1 MSAQPHGGDISLP
14 PTLGSQAD
22 VTCERFEAAWLAGQR
37 PRIEDYLGSLPEP
50 DRAALLCE
58 LIALEAA
65 QRRRCGE
72 QPRPEDYRDRFP
84 TLDPAWLAV
93 AVANHPVAR
102 PRPSASPTEAMGQGD
117 HGHRIRCP
125 HCHSPIQ
132 LTDDRPD
139 EVLCPGCGSNF
150 RVRDARLTAT
160 VSGMRPLGKF
170 QLLDRVGLGAFGAV
184 WRARDTELDRIVALK
199 IPHASLLTSPTDLER
214 FHREARAAAQL
225 RHPNIVTVHDVAI
238 LEGLPALVSDFITGV
253 PLGELLQVRRLTFR
267 EAATLV
273 AAVAEGLDY
282 AHGMGLVHRDIK
294 PGNIIV
300 EYDSATAAGQGG
312 PASRLG
318 KPLIMDFGLALRDQ
332 AEVTMTLDGQVIGT
346 PAYMSPEQASGRGHQ
361 VDRRSDV
368 YSLGV
373 VLYELLCG
381 ELPFRGARGM
391 LLLQVLQDEPR
402 QPRRIND
409 KIPRDLETICLKA
422 MAKAPARRYE
432 SARALA
438 DDLHRFLKGEPIQA
452 RPIGTLERLGRWC
465 RRNPAVAA
473 LTATVATLL
482 LAAAILSTAAALR
495 IDAHRAAAERSAESA
510 NRASVAA
517 ENNAARAD
525 EARRDAEAALAR
537 EKDALSA
544 ARVAQATVAD
554 EKKKVEAERDRAD
567 ATSYFNGIALAERY
581 WSSNN
586 IELADRTLDDCPLPL
601 RHWEWRYLKR
611 LCHADLRTVEGPSA
625 LAVRAV
631 AFDPVGQR
639 IACIRRPGAFAR
651 LAEGS
656 WQGTVW
662 DATSGKE
669 LTDLGELEEP
679 RCLAFSPAGDMLAIG
694 SDNHSITLWDA
705 KSGKLLVTLTGHTG
719 PCRGVVFGPGGQLI
733 ASASDDKTAR
743 VWDAKTGKELL
754 VLPGHALELQAV
766 AFSPDGQRLATAGRH
781 AIVRL
786 WDIRMLSKG
795 PPASKELRT
804 LSGNKDRITQLV
816 FSRDGKRLAS
826 TSNDNTVKVWDPDD
840 GKELFALSGHRDVV
854 NGIAFSPDGQRL
866 ATASNDKTVSV
877 WDANSGKGLFTLLH
891 PGPVV
896 GVAYWSGDKTL
907 VSVSEDNI
915 LKAWDA
921 TTGRQLLRLPGG
933 MSALA
938 FSPDGRSVATAST
951 TEEGAVTAWDVTTG
965 REIFTLRGPKG
976 EVRSMTFS
984 HDGERLACATRHR
997 EPDRAMV
1004 LEVIVWEAASGKV
1017 LFGPRKFGKDVT
1029 TIAFSADVRRVAT
1042 GGEGNP
1048 IIVWDAV
1055 TGKLLRALSGG
1066 PSDSVQCLALNH
1078 DGTRL
1083 ASTGSNQLNLLGI
1096 SEYAI
1101 QIWHVSQGKTIF
1113 SFQGHRDPIQSMA
1126 FSPGGAGAAGDF
1138 LATASLDG
1146 TVKRWDLS
1154 PPEAADGNG
1163 PHGSRTRPQAL
1174 TLRGHT
1180 QPVRSVAFSR
1190 DGKRLV
1196 SVSCDDSRRLGEVK
1210 LWDVSTGQET
1220 LGLPRPGGDAAF
1232 GPDDGLLA
1240 VATADGSVMVLDG
1253 TRRHE
1258 VRTYRDAGQSVAF
1271 RPDGGFL
1278 ATAGH
1283 GENIKIWELRGGR
1296 LSILKGKADGYAE
1309 GHAQLIH
1316 RAVFSPNGRLIASA
1330 SEDGTLKLWDVDR
1343 ARVIRTL
1350 GGHKE
1355 AVMNVAFSPDGTA
1368 LASASADQTAK
1379 VWNVETGEV
1388 LATFTG
1394 HTDRVLSVAF
1404 SPDGRRVVS
1413 GSDDKTVRIWEAR
1426 TGRELRPL
1434 LGHRGFVYGVAF
1446 SPDEHRVASAS
1457 EDKTVKLWDAATG
1470 KEVRTLPAQEDG
1482 IRDVAFSPDGKALA
1496 TAGWDRLVKL
1506 WDVSTGQELLVLRG
1520 HTEGVSSVSFA
1531 ADGHLASAGADLT
1544 ARVWDT
1550 KP

>member
-1 MSAQPHGGDISLP
+1 MSDQPHQGDLSLP
-14 PTLGSQAD
+14 PTLGVQAD
-22 VTCERFEAAWLAGQR
+22 VTCERFEAAWVAGQR
-37 PRIEDYLGSLPEP
+37 PRIEDYLGSLPDP

-65 QRRRCGE
+65 QRRRLGE

-84 TLDPAWLAV
+84 TLDSAWLAV
-93 AVANHPVAR
+93 AVANHPVAQ
-102 PRPSASPTEAMGQGD
+102 PRASASPTEATGQGGN
-117 HGHRIRCP
+117 GHRIRCP

-225 RHPNIVTVHDVAI
+225 RHPNIVTVHDVAL

-267 EAATLV
+267 EAATL
-273 AAVAEGLDY
+273 AAEVAEGLDY

-300 EYDSATAAGQGG
+300 EYGSPTAAGQGG

-318 KPLIMDFGLALRDQ
+318 RPLIMDFGLALRDQ

-402 QPRRIND
+402 PPRRIND

-432 SARALA
+432 SARAMA
-438 DDLHRFLKGEPIQA
+438 DDLRRFLRGEPIQA
-452 RPIGTLERLGRWC
+452 RPTGTLERLGRWC

-482 LAAAILSTAAALR
+482 LAAAVLSTAAAVR
-495 IDAHRAAAERSAESA
+495 INAHRAAAERSAETANLASA
-510 NRASVAA
+510 AA
-517 ENNAARAD
+517 EENAARAD
-525 EARRDAEAALAR
+525 QARRDAEAALAR
-537 EKDALSA
+537 EKDALTA

-567 ATSYFNGIALAERY
+567 ATSYSNGIALAERY

-586 IELADRTLDDCPLPL
+586 IELADRTLDECPLPL

-639 IACIRRPGAFAR
+639 IACIRRPGALAR

-662 DATSGKE
+662 DPTSGKE

-679 RCLAFSPAGDMLAIG
+679 RCLAFSPAGDLLAIG
-694 SDNHSITLWDA
+694 SDNHTITLWDA

-719 PCRGVVFGPGGQLI
+719 PCRGVAFSPGGQWV

-743 VWDAKTGKELL
+743 IWDVKTGKELL
-754 VLPGHALELQAV
+754 VLPGHAFEVHAV

-781 AIVRL
+781 AIVKL
-786 WDIRMLSKG
+786 WDIRMPSKG
-795 PPASKELRT
+795 PPAGKELRS
-804 LSGNKDRITQLV
+804 LSGNKDRITHVV

-826 TSNDNTVKVWDPDD
+826 ISNDNTVKVWDPDD

-877 WDANSGKGLFTLLH
+877 WEAKSGKGLFTLLH

-896 GVAYWSGDKTL
+896 GVAYWSGVQNL
-907 VSVSEDNI
+907 VSISEDNI
-915 LKAWDA
+915 LRVWDA

-938 FSPDGRSVATAST
+938 FSPDGRTVATAST
-951 TEEGAVTAWDVTTG
+951 TEEGAVTAWDATTG

-976 EVRSMTFS
+976 EVRKMTFS
-984 HDGERLACATRHR
+984 LDGERLACAIRHQD
-997 EPDRAMV
+997 PDRTMV
-1004 LEVIVWEAASGKV
+1004 AEVIVWETATGKV
-1017 LFGPRKFGKDVT
+1017 LFGPREFAKEVT
-1029 TIAFSADVRRVAT
+1029 AIAFSADARRIAT
-1042 GGEGNP
+1042 GGEGNA
-1048 IIVWDAV
+1048 ISVWDAG
-1055 TGKLLRALSGG
+1055 TGKLLRTIRRGTTE
-1066 PSDSVQCLALNH
+1066 VVHCLALND

-1083 ASTGSNQLNLLGI
+1083 ASTGSNQFNLLGL
-1096 SEYAI
+1096 SEYAV
-1101 QIWHVSQGKTIF
+1101 QVCDVTTGKTLF
-1113 SFQGHRDPIQSMA
+1113 SFQGHREPIRSMA
-1126 FSPGGAGAAGDF
+1126 FSPAGRGTVGDF

-1154 PPEAADGNG
+1154 PPDASG
-1163 PHGSRTRPQAL
+1163 PQGSPPSPQAL
-1174 TLRGHT
+1174 VLRGHT
-1180 QPVRSVAFSR
+1180 QAIRSLAFSR
-1190 DGKRLV
+1190 DGKRLA

-1210 LWDVSTGQET
+1210 LWDVRTGQET
-1220 LGLPRPGGDAAF
+1220 LTLPRPAGEAAF

-1258 VRTYRDAGQSVAF
+1258 LHTYRDAGQSVAF
-1271 RPDGGFL
+1271 RPDGEFL

-1296 LSILKGKADGYAE
+1296 LRILKSKADGYAE
-1309 GHAQLIH
+1309 GHAQLVY
-1316 RAVFSPNGRLIASA
+1316 RAVFSPDGRLIASA
-1330 SEDGTLKLWDVDR
+1330 SEDGTIKLWDVDG

-1350 GGHKE
+1350 GGHND
-1355 AVMNVAFSPDGTA
+1355 AVVNLAFSPDGAA

-1379 VWNVETGEV
+1379 VWNVRTGEV
-1388 LATFTG
+1388 LATCTG
-1394 HTDRVLSVAF
+1394 HTDRVLCVAF
-1404 SPDGRRVVS
+1404 SPDGRRLVT

-1426 TGRELRPL
+1426 TGQQLRHL
-1434 LGHRGFVYGVAF
+1434 DGHHGFVNGVAF
-1446 SPDEHRVASAS
+1446 SPDGHRLASAS

-1470 KEVRTLPAQEDG
+1470 KEVRTLPPQEDG
-1482 IRDVAFSPDGKALA
+1482 IRDVAFSPDGKSLA
-1496 TAGWDRLVKL
+1496 TAGWDKLVKV
-1506 WDVSTGQELLVLRG
+1506 WDVSTGQELLILRG

>member
-1 MSAQPHGGDISLP
+1 MSEQPPAGQSALP
-14 PTLGSQAD
+14 PTLGVRAD
-22 VTCERFEAAWLAGQR
+22 VICGRFEAAWIAGQR
-37 PRIEDYLGSLPEP
+37 PRIEDYLGALPEP
-50 DRAALLCE
+50 DRSALLCE
-58 LIALEAA
+58 LIALEVA
-65 QRRRCGE
+65 QRRRGGE
-72 QPRPEDYRDRFP
+72 HPRPEDYRERFP
-84 TLDPAWLAV
+84 TLDPRWLAA
-93 AVANHPVAR
+93 AVAPRPAAR
-102 PRPSASPTEAMGQGD
+102 PDPSAAATEALAQEVRGQ
-117 HGHRIRCP
+117 RIRCP
-125 HCHSPIQ
+125 HCHNPMQ
-132 LTDDRPD
+132 LSDDRPD

-184 WRARDTELDRIVALK
+184 WRARDTELDRVVALK

-225 RHPNIVTVHDVAI
+225 RHPNIVTVHEVTM

-253 PLGELLQVRRLTFR
+253 SLGELLQVRRPTFR

-273 AAVAEGLDY
+273 AEVAEGLDY
-282 AHGMGLVHRDIK
+282 AHAMGLVHRDIK

-300 EYDSATAAGQGG
+300 EYG
-312 PASRLG
+312 PGDQASRLG
-318 KPLIMDFGLALRDQ
+318 RPLIMDFGLALRDQ

-391 LLLQVLQDEPR
+391 MLLQVLQDEPR
-402 QPRRIND
+402 PPRRIND

-422 MAKAPARRYE
+422 MAKAPGRRYD

-438 DDLHRFLKGEPIQA
+438 DDLRRFLKGEPIRA
-452 RPIGTLERLGRWC
+452 RPVGTMERLGRWC

-482 LAAAILSTAAALR
+482 LAAAVLSTAAALR

-510 NRASVAA
+510 NRASAAA
-517 ENNAARAD
+517 EENAARAD
-525 EARRDAEAALAR
+525 ETRRDAEAALAR
-537 EKDALSA
+537 EKDALTA
-544 ARVAQATVAD
+544 AREAQATLAD

-567 ATSYFNGIALAERY
+567 ATSYVNGIALAERY

-586 IELADRTLDDCPLPL
+586 IELADRTLDECPLPL

-639 IACIRRPGAFAR
+639 IACIRRPGALAQ

-662 DATSGKE
+662 DATTGKE

-679 RCLAFSPAGDMLAIG
+679 RCIALSPAGDLLAIG
-694 SDNHSITLWDA
+694 SDNHAITLWDA
-705 KSGKLLVTLTGHTG
+705 KSGKLLATLTGHTG
-719 PCRGVVFGPGGQLI
+719 PCRAVAFSPGGQWV

-743 VWDAKTGKELL
+743 VWDVKTGKTLL
-754 VLPGHALELQAV
+754 VLPGHTFEIQAV

-781 AIVRL
+781 AIVKL
-786 WDIRMLSKG
+786 WDVRPPFKD
-795 PPASKELRT
+795 PPAGKELRS
-804 LSGNKDRITQLV
+804 LSGNKDRITQIV
-816 FSRDGKRLAS
+816 FSRDGKRLA
-826 TSNDNTVKVWDPDD
+826 TVSNDNTVKVWDPDD

-866 ATASNDKTVSV
+866 ATASKDKTVNV
-877 WDANSGKGLFTLLH
+877 WDARNGKELFTLLH

-896 GVAYWSGDKTL
+896 GVAYWPGDQNL

-915 LKAWDA
+915 VKVWDA

-938 FSPDGRSVATAST
+938 FSPDGRTVATAST
-951 TEEGAVTAWDVTTG
+951 TEGGAVTAWDATTG
-965 REIFTLRGPKG
+965 REVFTLRGPKG
-976 EVRSMTFS
+976 EVRRLTFS
-984 HDGERLACATRHR
+984 PDGERLACAVRHQ
-997 EPDRAMV
+997 EPDRTMV
-1004 LEVIVWEAASGKV
+1004 VDVIVWETATGKV
-1017 LFGPRKFGKDVT
+1017 LFGPQKLAKDVT
-1029 TIAFSADVRRVAT
+1029 AIAFSADARRIAT
-1042 GGEGNP
+1042 GGEGSA
-1048 IIVWDAV
+1048 ISVWDAG
-1055 TGKLLRALSGG
+1055 TGKRLGTIRAGAIET
-1066 PSDSVQCLALNH
+1066 VQCLALNH

-1096 SEYAI
+1096 SEYAV
-1101 QIWHVSQGKTIF
+1101 QVSDVSTGKTLF
-1113 SFQGHRDPIQSMA
+1113 SFQGHREPIRCMA
-1126 FSPGGAGAAGDF
+1126 FSPGGRGAAGVF

-1154 PPEAADGNG
+1154 PPDAGA
-1163 PHGSRTRPQAL
+1163 PPGSPTSPQAL

-1180 QPVRSVAFSR
+1180 QAVRGLAFSR

-1196 SVSCDDSRRLGEVK
+1196 SASSDDSRRLGEVK
-1210 LWDVSTGQET
+1210 LWDVRTGQET
-1220 LGLPRPGGDAAF
+1220 LTLPRPGGDAAF
-1232 GPDDGLLA
+1232 GPGDGLLA
-1240 VATADGSVMVLDG
+1240 VATGDGSVMVLDG

-1258 VRTYRDAGQSVAF
+1258 LHTYRDAGQSADF
-1271 RPDGGFL
+1271 RPDGAFL

-1283 GENIKIWELRGGR
+1283 GENVKIWELRGGR
-1296 LSILKGKADGYAE
+1296 LKILKSKADGYAD
-1309 GHAQLIH
+1309 GHAQLVH
-1316 RAVFSPNGRLIASA
+1316 RAVFSPDGRLVASA
-1330 SEDGTLKLWDVDR
+1330 SEDGTIKLWDVDR

-1350 GGHKE
+1350 AGHKE
-1355 AVMNVAFSPDGTA
+1355 AVVNVAFSPDGA
-1368 LASASADQTAK
+1368 MLASASADQTAK
-1379 VWNVETGEV
+1379 VWNVGTGQV
-1388 LATFTG
+1388 VATFTG
-1394 HTDRVLSVAF
+1394 HTDRVLCVAF
-1404 SPDGRRVVS
+1404 SPDGQQVVS

-1426 TGRELRPL
+1426 TGRELMKPL
-1434 LGHRGFVYGVAF
+1434 EGHHGFINGVAF
-1446 SPDEHRVASAS
+1446 SPDGHRVASAS

-1470 KEVRTLPAQEDG
+1470 KEVRPLPAQDDG

-1506 WDVSTGQELLVLRG
+1506 WDVATGQELLVLRG

-1531 ADGHLASAGADLT
+1531 ADGRLASAGADLT